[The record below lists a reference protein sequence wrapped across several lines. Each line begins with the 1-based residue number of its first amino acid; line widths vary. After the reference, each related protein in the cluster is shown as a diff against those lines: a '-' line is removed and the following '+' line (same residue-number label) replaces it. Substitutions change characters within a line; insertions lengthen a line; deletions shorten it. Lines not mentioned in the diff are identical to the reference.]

1 MAWVLGVLL
10 GWIGLLLTY
19 RGVRR
24 SRSSEARLWALAL
37 LALALWTWSEGL
49 IIGAPDP
56 ELRILGF
63 QVQALGVA
71 GIAPFFLLGALR
83 YSGLR
88 ARPWHRISVLLIP
101 VLTVLLAFTNDAHH
115 LVWSTL
121 AVRPDGSLVVSYGP
135 WFWVHTLFALLAFL
149 GAVILLLPTL
159 IHAYRVAFR
168 VLAGFLLAV
177 ALVMVSVFMALHDPS
192 YAQLPTAWRGAPAIA
207 LGLATVLL
215 GLIFQALPRLR
226 PIPLARGLL
235 IEGMSEGMMVLDP
248 QGRVL
253 DLNSR
258 MAELLGRLP
267 TECLG
272 APAED
277 LLRAWP
283 ELRDVWRAAV
293 DEGGERIAELRH
305 PAQERWFLFS
315 IHAIPSQ
322 GEPEGW
328 LVRASEITEHRRQAL
343 RRVRQQEAL
352 LRLAR
357 DPRIQNGE
365 LEEAMARIAWT
376 AAETLQV
383 HRVNIWRL
391 DPATGRLSCLIHVEW
406 PEGRTGKEADLRA
419 DEFPTYFRALEEG
432 RAIDAS
438 DAWSDPRTSELR
450 ERYMAPRNIRSML
463 DAPIRQGGQV
473 VGVICHEHV
482 GETRLWTADEVA
494 FAAEMADLIALVWS
508 NAARRAAEARA
519 QRYARQLQLLQG
531 ISQEIFRAADL
542 ERLYALTL
550 RGVREVLGA
559 DRAAV
564 LVRDPDG
571 VARFKAWENL
581 SEDYRRA
588 VEGHWP
594 WDPSDPN
601 PRILWVPDAAQSPEL
616 GEVRE
621 AVLREGIRA
630 LAFVPIRSE
639 GQTLGKLMLYYDAP
653 RHPDE
658 DTLRLA
664 ETLADAVG
672 IALRRRRETWLWEAM
687 AGALQE
693 LLSAPPEFSERVRTI
708 LRGAK
713 RLLGGDRAGVWF
725 YEPIREQVACA
736 GADGLSPDYVQ
747 WLLESYRRVPGVRA
761 IEIPTVIHVSDV
773 QTDPRTQA
781 VRERLLQEGFRAY
794 VVFPLWAPAMTADQ
808 FPFRGVLTV
817 YWDTIRA
824 LTTEELFIGQA
835 FANAAAQALASAYL
849 FEETQ
854 RRARYEA
861 ALHQMAAA
869 ILRAEDLE
877 GILRAGLEHACTAI
891 GLRMG
896 EVYLWEDGPGC
907 LRLRA
912 AVGLPPE
919 VQALLAECRPGEGL
933 AGQVFAEARLL
944 AYGDLRLEA
953 PERELPLPLDRMR
966 AWIGVPLRAGAHP
979 VGVLSLHDPQPHMFT
994 DEEIRMLQALADHL
1008 ALAVERAA
1016 LVERMAEQV
1025 REISLLYEASAN
1037 LLAAQEVGPVLTL
1050 LGRFLCDI
1058 TGGAYA
1064 RFYRYRPESGT
1075 LETLMEFRAPDAARK
1090 GPPGWPEGT
1099 RGDPLAVR
1107 ISVLRERRPIALRL
1121 ADPEA
1126 ERLLSAEDR
1135 ETLARLGVRRLMIL
1149 PLAVGARVLGL
1160 AEVWDPVGESSFSL
1174 NQIALSQAIA
1184 NHAAVALENARLLE
1198 DLRTERSRLRAL
1210 IDAAVDGILLIRAG
1224 GEVMEINRAAVR
1236 LLSLDG
1242 EPSSWVGRSVSDL
1255 LCDLKGRRPE
1265 LTRGLVRYLRAWRRS
1280 PESRPAV
1287 ELEAGPYALRVHGV
1301 PIAEGSSITGW
1312 LLWIYDIT
1320 PLRELERLREEFLH
1334 MIVHD
1339 LRNPAASIQT
1349 ALDFLLSESVG
1360 PLLPEQR
1367 DVLSIARDNVGR
1379 MLRMVNTILD
1389 LRRLQSGQAIL
1400 QPRPLSLRE
1409 LVARILKELSILIR
1423 EKDLEVQVEMPSDL
1437 PLVHGDEMLVLRVFQ
1452 NLMDNAIKFTPSGGT
1467 IWIRAAAEDART
1479 VRVEVADS
1487 GPGVPPELRERL
1499 FQPFVTGMVRGR
1511 GFGLGLAFCK
1521 LAVEAH
1527 GGRIWVEDRPGGGA
1541 LFVFTLPLVPP
1552 SSENGDP
1559 NRSGNPPTPSPFGR

>member
-24 SRSSEARLWALAL
+24 SRSSEARLWGLAL
-37 LALALWTWSEGL
+37 LALALWTWSESL
-49 IIGAPDP
+49 IIGTSDP

-71 GIAPFFLLGALR
+71 GVAPFFLLGALR

-88 ARPWHRISVLLIP
+88 PRLRLWHLIGVLLIP
-101 VLTVLLAFTNDAHH
+101 SLTVLLAFTNDAHH

-121 AVRPDGSLVVSYGP
+121 VVRPDGSLAVSYGP

-168 VLAGFLLAV
+168 ALAGFLLAV

-235 IEGMSEGMMVLDP
+235 IERISEGMMVLDS

-293 DEGGERIAELRH
+293 HEGGERIAELRH

-343 RRVRQQEAL
+343 RRARQQEAL

-494 FAAEMADLIALVWS
+494 FAAEVADLIALVWS
-508 NAARRAAEARA
+508 NAERRAAEARA

-531 ISQEIFRAADL
+531 ISQELFRAADV
-542 ERLYALTL
+542 EHLYALTL

-571 VARFKAWENL
+571 VVRFKAWENL
-581 SEDYRRA
+581 SDGYRRA

-601 PRILWVPDAAQSPEL
+601 PRILWIPDAAQSPEL
-616 GEVRE
+616 GDVRE

-664 ETLADAVG
+664 EILADAVG
-672 IALRRRRETWLWEAM
+672 TALRRRRETWLWEAM

-693 LLSAPPEFSERVRTI
+693 ILSTPPEFSERVRTI

-713 RLLGGDRAGVWF
+713 RLLDGDRAGVWF

-736 GADGLSPDYVQ
+736 GAYGLSPDYVQ

-794 VVFPLWAPAMTADQ
+794 VVFPLWAPAMTGSQ

-817 YWDTIRA
+817 YWDTVRA
-824 LTTEELFIGQA
+824 LTTEELFMGQA
-835 FANAAAQALASAYL
+835 FANAAAQALANAYL
-849 FEETQ
+849 FEETR
-854 RRARYEA
+854 RRAAYEA
-861 ALHQMAAA
+861 ALHQVATA
-869 ILRAEDLE
+869 ILQAEDLE
-877 GILRAGLEHACTAI
+877 GILRAGLEHARAAV

-896 EVYLWEDGPGC
+896 EVYLWDESAGC
-907 LRLRA
+907 LRLHA
-912 AVGLPPE
+912 AMGLPPD
-919 VQALLAECRPGEGL
+919 VQALLTECYPEKGL
-933 AGQVFAEARLL
+933 AGRAFAEDRVLV
-944 AYGDLRLEA
+944 YGDLTLEA
-953 PERELPLPLDRMR
+953 PKITLPLPQDFIR
-966 AWIGVPLRAGAHP
+966 AWIGVPLHAGTHP
-979 VGVLSLHDPQPHMFT
+979 VGVLSLHDPEPHLFT
-994 DEEIRMLQALADHL
+994 DPEIRMLQALADHL

-1016 LVERMAEQV
+1016 LVERMAKQV
-1025 REISLLYEASAN
+1025 REVSLLYEASAN
-1037 LLAAQEVGPVLTL
+1037 LLAAQEVNRVLTL
-1050 LGRFLCDI
+1050 LGRFLCDL
-1058 TGGAYA
+1058 TGGTYA

-1075 LETLMEFRAPDAARK
+1075 LEALMEFTAPDAARK

-1099 RGDPLAVR
+1099 RGNPLAVR

-1126 ERLLSAEDR
+1126 ERSLSAEDR

-1149 PLAVGARVLGL
+1149 PLAVGTRVFGI
-1160 AEVWDPVGESSFSL
+1160 AEVWDRVGDQPFSM

-1224 GEVMEINRAAVR
+1224 GEVVEINRAAAR

-1242 EPSSWVGRSVSDL
+1242 EPQSWIGRSVSDL
-1255 LCDLKGRRPE
+1255 LCHLKGRRPA
-1265 LTRGLVRYLRAWRRS
+1265 LARGLARYLRAWRRN
-1280 PESRPAV
+1280 PESRPTV
-1287 ELEAGPYALRVHGV
+1287 ELEAGPYALRIHGV

-1320 PLRELERLREEFLH
+1320 PLRELERLREEFFH

-1349 ALDFLLSESVG
+1349 ALDFMLSESVG

-1367 DVLSIARDNVGR
+1367 DVLIIARDNVER

-1423 EKDLEVQVEMPSDL
+1423 EKSLKVKLEMPSDL
-1437 PLVHGDEMLVLRVFQ
+1437 PPVHVDEMLVLRVLQ

-1467 IWIRAAAEDART
+1467 IWIRAAVEDAREM
-1479 VRVEVADS
+1479 RVEVADS

-1499 FQPFVTGMVRGR
+1499 FQPFVTGMTKGR

-1552 SSENGDP
+1552 SPGNGGP
-1559 NRSGNPPTPSPFGR
+1559 RR

>member
-1 MAWVLGVLL
+1 
-10 GWIGLLLTY
+10 
-19 RGVRR
+19 
-24 SRSSEARLWALAL
+24 
-37 LALALWTWSEGL
+37 
-49 IIGAPDP
+49 
-56 ELRILGF
+56 
-63 QVQALGVA
+63 VA
-71 GIAPFFLLGALR
+71 GVAPFFLLGALR

-88 ARPWHRISVLLIP
+88 PRLRLWHLIGVLLIP
-101 VLTVLLAFTNDAHH
+101 SLTVLLAFTNDAHH

-121 AVRPDGSLVVSYGP
+121 VVRPDGSLAVSYGP

-168 VLAGFLLAV
+168 VLVGFLLAV

-293 DEGGERIAELRH
+293 HEGGERIAELRH

-343 RRVRQQEAL
+343 RRARQQEAL

-494 FAAEMADLIALVWS
+494 FAAEVADLIALVWS
-508 NAARRAAEARA
+508 NAERRAAEARA
-519 QRYARQLQLLQG
+519 QRYAQQLQLLQG
-531 ISQEIFRAADL
+531 ISQELFRAADV
-542 ERLYALTL
+542 EHLYALTL

-581 SEDYRRA
+581 SDGYRRA

-601 PRILWVPDAAQSPEL
+601 PRILWIPDAAQSPEL
-616 GEVRE
+616 GDVRE

-664 ETLADAVG
+664 EILADAVG
-672 IALRRRRETWLWEAM
+672 TALRRRRETWLWEAM

-693 LLSAPPEFSERVRTI
+693 ILSTPPEFSERVRTI

-713 RLLGGDRAGVWF
+713 RLLDGDRAGVWF

-794 VVFPLWAPAMTADQ
+794 VVFPLWAPAMTGSQ

-817 YWDTIRA
+817 YWDTVHA
-824 LTTEELFIGQA
+824 LTAEELFLGQA

-869 ILRAEDLE
+869 ILQAEDLE
-877 GILRAGLEHACTAI
+877 GILHAGLDHARAAV

-896 EVYLWEDGPGC
+896 EVYLWDENAGC

-912 AVGLPPE
+912 AAGLPPE
-919 VQALLAECRPGEGL
+919 VQDFLMECDTETDL
-933 AGQVFAEARLL
+933 AGRSFAEDRVL
-944 AYGDLRLEA
+944 AYGDLTLEA
-953 PERELPLPLDRMR
+953 SKIPLPLPQNFIR
-966 AWIGVPLRAGAHP
+966 AWIAVPLRVGARP
-979 VGVLSLHDPQPHMFT
+979 VGILSLHDPEPHLFT
-994 DEEIRMLQALADHL
+994 DPEIRMLEALADHL

-1016 LVERMAEQV
+1016 LAERLADQV

-1037 LLAAQEVGPVLTL
+1037 LLATQEVDQVLTL

-1075 LETLMEFRAPDAARK
+1075 LEALMEFTAPDAARK

-1126 ERLLSAEDR
+1126 ERSLSAEDR

-1149 PLAVGARVLGL
+1149 PLAVGTRVFGI
-1160 AEVWDPVGESSFSL
+1160 AEVWDRVGDQPFSM

-1224 GEVMEINRAAVR
+1224 GEVVEINRAAAR

-1242 EPSSWVGRSVSDL
+1242 EPQSWIGRSVSDL
-1255 LCDLKGRRPE
+1255 LCHLKGRRPA
-1265 LTRGLVRYLRAWRRS
+1265 LARGLARYLRAWRRN
-1280 PESRPAV
+1280 PESRPTV
-1287 ELEAGPYALRVHGV
+1287 ELEAGPYALRIHGV

-1320 PLRELERLREEFLH
+1320 PLRELERLREEFFH

-1349 ALDFLLSESVG
+1349 ALDFLLSEGVG

-1367 DVLSIARDNVGR
+1367 DVLTIARDNVGR

-1423 EKDLEVQVEMPSDL
+1423 EKSLKVKLEMPSDL
-1437 PLVHGDEMLVLRVFQ
+1437 PPVHVDEMLVLRVLQ

-1467 IWIRAAAEDART
+1467 IWIRAAVEDAREM
-1479 VRVEVADS
+1479 RVEVADS

-1499 FQPFVTGMVRGR
+1499 FQPFVTGMTKGR

-1552 SSENGDP
+1552 SPGNGGP
-1559 NRSGNPPTPSPFGR
+1559 RR